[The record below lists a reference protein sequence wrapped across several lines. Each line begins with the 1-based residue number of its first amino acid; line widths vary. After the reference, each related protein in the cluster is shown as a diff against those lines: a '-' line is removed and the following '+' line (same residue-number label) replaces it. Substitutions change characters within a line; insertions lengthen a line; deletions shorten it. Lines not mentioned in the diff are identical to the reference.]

1 MIRPLF
7 VVAALALGATA
18 VVAQG
23 DPIAERKAAMKSVG
37 AAAKVIGDT
46 MKGDAKFELAAI
58 QKSLGTFVTVSKDY
72 DKFFPATAKEG
83 GETTAA
89 PKIWEDM
96 AGFKA
101 ALAKLNAD
109 ATAAQAS
116 IKDEAS
122 FKAEIGKVMGDC
134 KACHDVYR
142 VKK

>member
-1 MIRPLF
+1 MIRPLL

-23 DPIAERKAAMKSVG
+23 DPIAQRKAAMKSVG

-46 MKGDAKFELAAI
+46 MKGDVKFDNAEI
-58 QKSLGTFVTVSKDY
+58 QKSLATFATVSKDY

-101 ALAKLNAD
+101 GLAKLNAD